1 MIRTQYI
8 KVRMDTYRDKG
19 TEQRTEKA
27 GRKPEKCCQPPIMSQ
42 IEKEARI
49 YEAAKKLGVKIGGI
63 K

>member
-1 MIRTQYI
+1 MIRTHYI

-19 TEQRTEKA
+19 TEQRTKKM
-27 GRKPEKCCQPPIMSQ
+27 GKKPEKLCHPPVMSQ

-49 YEAAKKLGVKIGGI
+49 YDAAKKLGVKIGGT